1 MTTQDTH
8 DYQPLTLTDSA
19 RASFRAWL
27 ADVAR
32 PSVRADAVESEA
44 LDIIED
50 RMATGESLTYELGQ
64 RYTSNGRP
72 AEYVFA
78 EQDFER
84 KA

>member
-1 MTTQDTH
+1 MTTQDTN

-32 PSVRADAVESEA
+32 PSVRPAAVELEA

-50 RMATGESLTYELGQ
+50 RMAMGESLAYELGQ
-64 RYTSNGRP
+64 RYTSDGRP

-78 EQDFER
+78 AQDFER

>member
-1 MTTQDTH
+1 MTTEDTT
-8 DYQPLTLTDSA
+8 DYQPLTLTESA

-27 ADVAR
+27 SDVAR
-32 PSVRADAVESEA
+32 PSVRPDAIELEA

-50 RMATGESLTYELGQ
+50 RMAMGESLTYELGQ

-72 AEYVFA
+72 ADYVFA
-78 EQDFER
+78 AQDFER